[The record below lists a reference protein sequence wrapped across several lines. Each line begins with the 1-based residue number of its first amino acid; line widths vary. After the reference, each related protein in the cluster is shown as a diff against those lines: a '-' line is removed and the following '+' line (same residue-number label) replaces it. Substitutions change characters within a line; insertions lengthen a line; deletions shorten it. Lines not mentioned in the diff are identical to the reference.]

1 MNIRPLGLNGVQ
13 QRVQEIRAKLGDVFA
28 EKLQNASGTKK
39 PVNAQWVP
47 GAGLGVGI
55 GPLQPFDISPANS
68 NVGPSQLTGL
78 ADQIADEYGLD
89 QNLFR
94 ALINAESSWNPN
106 SVSPAGAKGLT
117 QLMPETA
124 RGLGVADPFD
134 PEQNLR
140 GGAKYLK
147 SMIERFGS
155 VELALAAYNAGP
167 GAVRRYNGIP
177 PFAETQNYVK
187 KITEAIGR

>member
-1 MNIRPLGLNGVQ
+1 MNIRPLGLSGVQ
-13 QRVQEIRAKLGDVFA
+13 QRVQEIRSKLGDAFEA
-28 EKLQNASGTKK
+28 KLQNASSAKGLTS
-39 PVNAQWVP
+39 AQWVP
-47 GAGLGVGI
+47 GLGVGI
-55 GPLQPFDISPANS
+55 GPMQPFNVTPANA
-68 NVGPSQLTGL
+68 NVGPAQLTGM

-117 QLMPETA
+117 QLMPDTA
-124 RGLGVADPFD
+124 RGLGVSDPFD

-147 SMIERFGS
+147 SMLERFGS

-187 KITEAIGR
+187 KITGAINR